1 MKVIATNYRLRVDY
15 RIAGK
20 LYNNGNQEDA
30 EQFNTV
36 ERSSY
41 PFDSHDV
48 EIGDTFTVP
57 GELVRVVEYTPTADN
72 SGPVAS
78 D

>member
-1 MKVIATNYRLRVDY
+1 MKVTATQYRLRVDY

-20 LYNNGNQEDA
+20 LYNNGSQEDPA
-30 EQFNTV
+30 QFNTA

-41 PFDSHDV
+41 PFDSQDV
-48 EIGDTFTVP
+48 EIGDTFEVP
-57 GELVRVVEYTPTADN
+57 GELVRVVEYTPTTDH
-72 SGPVAS
+72 SGPVVS